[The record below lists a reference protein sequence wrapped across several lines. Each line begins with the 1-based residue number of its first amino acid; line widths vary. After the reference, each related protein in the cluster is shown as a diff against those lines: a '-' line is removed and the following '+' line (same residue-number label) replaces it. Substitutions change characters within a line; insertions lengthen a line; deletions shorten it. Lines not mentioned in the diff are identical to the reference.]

1 MSDRPIL
8 LITGANGFV
17 AGNVLAEAGEAW
29 EIHAV
34 SRRQPPSI
42 DPRWHWHTL
51 DSLEPEAWSTLMRG
65 IRPAAIIHT
74 AAVADIDLCE
84 AKPDLATSVNVGLT
98 HTLTG
103 YCRETA
109 TRLVHC
115 STDTVFDGEH
125 APYREED
132 APGPVNHYAR
142 TKVEAEQQALALGP
156 LAVVARLAVVVG
168 LPLFGTGNSFLSRML
183 THLRAG
189 REVTVP
195 ANEVRTP
202 VDVITLAR
210 ALLELAGDRRL
221 NGLLHLAG
229 NDRLNRLDL
238 ARRIAVFHGFPPER
252 IVPIDPTTLPGRADR
267 PRDASM
273 INTRART
280 LLRTPMVDL
289 DTALSLIGKTQQ
301 ARGT

>member
-1 MSDRPIL
+1 MSERPVL
-8 LITGANGFV
+8 LVTGANGFV
-17 AGNVLAEAGEAW
+17 AGNVLAEAGDGW

-34 SRRQPPSI
+34 SRRQPPAAQAH
-42 DPRWHWHTL
+42 WHWHSL
-51 DSLEPEAWSTLMRG
+51 DSLEPEAWLGLLRTIQPS
-65 IRPAAIIHT
+65 AVIHT

-84 AKPDLATSVNVGLT
+84 AKPDLATAVNVGLT
-98 HTLTG
+98 RTLTE
-103 YCRETA
+103 YCRSTE

-142 TKVEAEQQALALGP
+142 TKVEAEQLALDLGP
-156 LAVVARLAVVVG
+156 VSVVARLAVVVG

-183 THLRAG
+183 TAFRAG
-189 REVTVP
+189 KDVTVP

-210 ALLELAGDRRL
+210 ALLELAGDRRPS
-221 NGLLHLAG
+221 GLLHLAG
-229 NDRLNRLDL
+229 NERLNRLDL
-238 ARRIAVFHGFPPER
+238 ARRIAVFHGFSPDR
-252 IVPIDPTTLPGRADR
+252 VVPIDPTTLPGRANR

-273 INTRART
+273 INTKARS

-289 DTALSLIGKTQQ
+289 DTALSMIRSIQQ
-301 ARGT
+301 TRGT

>member
-1 MSDRPIL
+1 MPESPPL
-8 LITGANGFV
+8 LVTGANGFV
-17 AGNVLAEAGEAW
+17 AGNVLAEAGNSW

-34 SRRQPPSI
+34 SRRQPPTA
-42 DPRWHWHTL
+42 DPRWRWHPL
-51 DSLEPEAWSTLMRG
+51 DSLEPDAWLGLLRK
-65 IRPAAIIHT
+65 IRPAAVIHT

-84 AKPDLATSVNVGLT
+84 AKPDLATAVNVGLT
-98 HTLTG
+98 RILTE
-103 YCRETA
+103 YCRDTQ

-142 TKVEAEQQALALGP
+142 TKVEAEQLALALGP
-156 LAVVARLAVVVG
+156 HSVVARLAVVVG

-183 THLRAG
+183 AALRAG
-189 REVTVP
+189 KDVTVP

-210 ALLELAGDRRL
+210 ALLELAGDRRPS
-221 NGLLHLAG
+221 GLLHLAG
-229 NDRLNRLDL
+229 NERVNRLDL
-238 ARRIAVFHGFPPER
+238 ARRIAAFYGFSTDR
-252 IVPIDPTTLPGRADR
+252 VVAIDPTTLPGRANR

-273 INTRART
+273 INTRARS

-289 DTALSLIGKTQQ
+289 DTALSLIRDIQQ
-301 ARGT
+301 SRGT